1 VALPSDE
8 LKYGLMSAPRFDTE
22 IRPLFRE
29 RDRDS
34 MESYFDLWSQ
44 DDVSQ
49 HADAILARL
58 EDGSM
63 PCDGAWPEA
72 QIELFRD
79 WVEGGKQP

>member
-1 VALPSDE
+1 
-8 LKYGLMSAPRFDTE
+8 MSAPSFDTE
-22 IRPLFRE
+22 IKPLFRE

-34 MESYFDLWSQ
+34 MDFHFDLWSQ

-72 QIELFRD
+72 QIQRFRD

>member
-1 VALPSDE
+1 VRVAIPADE
-8 LKYGLMSAPRFDTE
+8 LKYELMSFKTDISPM
-22 IRPLFRE
+22 FRE
-29 RDRDS
+29 RDRES
-34 MESYFDLWSQ
+34 MLSHFDLWSH

-72 QIELFRD
+72 QIERFRD

>member
-1 VALPSDE
+1 MALPSDE
-8 LKYGLMSAPRFDTE
+8 LKYGLMSAPSFDTQ
-22 IRPLFRE
+22 IKPLFRE

-34 MESYFDLWSQ
+34 MESHFDLWSQ

-63 PCDGAWPEA
+63 PCDGEWPEA
-72 QIELFRD
+72 QIQLFRD

>member
-1 VALPSDE
+1 
-8 LKYGLMSAPRFDTE
+8 MSAPSFDTE

-34 MESYFDLWSQ
+34 MESHFDLWSQ

-63 PCDGAWPEA
+63 PCDREWPEQ
-72 QIELFRD
+72 QIQRFRD